1 MPKEKIVMPILY
13 NYKVIAIASAL
24 KNYRVTFFIND
35 ALQINLKSVDE
46 LTIDNKKDGKV
57 FEYEKYEDIETDI
70 DFEYLLFNN
79 KTIGKQ
85 LLPSLKGFDYILIIK
100 SENDITF
107 QEEAYRKLKEIQEFK
122 IVFKVLKLS
131 PRDNSIV
138 EKQIIYR

>member
-1 MPKEKIVMPILY
+1 MPILY